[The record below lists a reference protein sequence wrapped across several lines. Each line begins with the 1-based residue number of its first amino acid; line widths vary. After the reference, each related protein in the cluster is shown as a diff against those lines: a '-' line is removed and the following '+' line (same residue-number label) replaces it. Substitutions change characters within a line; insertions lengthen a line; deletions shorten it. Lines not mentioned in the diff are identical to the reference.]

1 MKNVPKEEQKQ
12 HLIDMMKGD
21 EELGLYEESKQENT
35 MKTPKEKAKE
45 LVNDFINFQNDI
57 EWGNEDLN
65 HEMEVLYN
73 KNENEYEIYWKQLS
87 KLSSLKVVNE
97 VLTLLNL
104 YHDQDC
110 KINNTKIAYYEEV
123 KQEIEKL

>member
-1 MKNVPKEEQKQ
+1 MKTLMNQ
-12 HLIDMMKGD
+12 
-21 EELGLYEESKQENT
+21 
-35 MKTPKEKAKE
+35 TPKEKAEE

-73 KNENEYEIYWKQLS
+73 KNENEYEIYWKQLA

-110 KINNTKIAYYEEV
+110 HINNTKIGYYEEV
-123 KQEIEKL
+123 KQEIEKSTKTLKP